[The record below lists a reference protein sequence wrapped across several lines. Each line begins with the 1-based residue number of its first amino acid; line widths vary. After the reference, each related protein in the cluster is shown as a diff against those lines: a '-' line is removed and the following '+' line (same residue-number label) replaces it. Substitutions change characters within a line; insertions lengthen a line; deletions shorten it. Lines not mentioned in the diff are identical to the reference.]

1 MVSGC
6 EEMSLVFR
14 AFYLAE
20 NVWQRLRDI
29 YLGREKGWA
38 RSLYSSKLC
47 LKAPGKRVRTQ
58 FTLVSPRVFRLTSAD
73 ALGRRV
79 DSSVG
84 GLNHLPLF
92 VLGMDGLEPWIQFT
106 PLGAVTS
113 GR

>member
-47 LKAPGKRVRTQ
+47 LKAPG
-58 FTLVSPRVFRLTSAD
+58 
-73 ALGRRV
+73 
-79 DSSVG
+79 
-84 GLNHLPLF
+84 
-92 VLGMDGLEPWIQFT
+92 
-106 PLGAVTS
+106 
-113 GR
+113 

>member
-6 EEMSLVFR
+6 EEVSVVFR

-47 LKAPGKRVRTQ
+47 LKAPGSAHSS
-58 FTLVSPRVFRLTSAD
+58 LSVSPRVFRLTSAD